1 MSDIVIAG
9 AGPNGLMLA
18 AELCLAGVRPIVL
31 ERLAEP
37 DGLRRAN
44 GLVGQVVPL
53 LHRRGLFEKLSGV
66 PEPTPTP
73 RFVFGAFPVEFADLP
88 RNPMYLLPKPQHE
101 LEQLL
106 IEHVRALG
114 ADLRRGHE
122 ITGFVQDENSVTV
135 QVQGPDGP
143 YEIGT
148 EYLVGA
154 DGGRSTVRKLAGIDF
169 PGVSWDETVSRSANV
184 RIPQSFVDPVTGGL
198 KLETGVI
205 PPFQHHRTETGL
217 FVFAPFDPANP
228 ALSVTEHSGAA
239 DFAEDDPLTMEE
251 LRASVQRVLGVELP
265 LAPPSGPG
273 PFLLRR
279 LSGGNTRIA
288 ETYRR
293 GRVLLVGDAAHVH
306 SALGGPGLNL
316 GLQDAA
322 NLAWKLAA
330 EVRGWAPPGL
340 LDSYEAERRPV
351 SERVVMHT
359 QAQSALVAPGPEVT
373 ALREFFGELLGSP
386 DTRQHI
392 ADLMSGADIH
402 YGTDPDSGR
411 WAPDL
416 PLADP
421 GPLAAAYQAARPVLL
436 DLTPGAVLADV
447 AAPWEDRVTT
457 VSTTATGDAPTA
469 LLIRPDGYVAWS
481 STAAE
486 PDVEALRTALTQWFG
501 APVRSAVSS
510 PR

>member
-1 MSDIVIAG
+1 MSAVVIAG

-18 AELCLAGVRPIVL
+18 AELCLAGVRPVLL

-37 DGLRRAN
+37 DGVRRAN

-53 LHRRGLFEKLSGV
+53 LHRRGLFEKLAGV
-66 PEPTPTP
+66 PEPTPVP
-73 RFVFGAFPVEFADLP
+73 RFVFGAFPVGFADLP
-88 RNPMYLLPKPQHE
+88 RNPMYILGKPQHE

-106 IEHVRALG
+106 TEHVRSLG

-122 ITGFVQDENSVTV
+122 ITGFTQDEDSVTV
-135 QVQGPDGP
+135 RVNGPDGP
-143 YEIGT
+143 YEIAA

-154 DGGRSTVRKLAGIDF
+154 DGGRSTVRKLAGIEF
-169 PGVSWDETVSRSANV
+169 PGVTWDETVSRSANV
-184 RIPQSFVDPVTGGL
+184 RLPRSFADPVTGGL
-198 KLETGVI
+198 KLETGVL
-205 PPFQHHRTETGL
+205 PPFQHHRTETGV
-217 FVFAPFDPANP
+217 FVFAPFDPENP
-228 ALSVTEHSGAA
+228 TLSVTEHTGAA
-239 DFAEDDPLTMEE
+239 EFAEDDPLTLDE
-251 LRASVQRVLGVELP
+251 LRASVHRVLGVDLP
-265 LAPPSGPG
+265 LEPPSGPG

-306 SALGGPGLNL
+306 SAIGGPGLNL

-373 ALREFFGELLGSP
+373 ALREFFGELLSYP
-386 DTRQHI
+386 DVRQHV
-392 ADLMSGADIH
+392 ADLMSGADLH

-421 GPLAAAYQAARPVLL
+421 APLTAAYRAARPVLL
-436 DLTPGAVLADV
+436 DLTPGAVLAD
-447 AAPWEDRVTT
+447 AAEPWKDRVTT
-457 VSTTATGDAPTA
+457 VLATATGDAPTA

-486 PDVEALRTALTQWFG
+486 PDVEALRSALTQWFG

>member
-1 MSDIVIAG
+1 MSAVVIAG

-18 AELCLAGVRPIVL
+18 AELCLAGVRPLVL

-37 DGLRRAN
+37 DGVRRAN

-53 LHRRGLFEKLSGV
+53 LHRRGLFEKLTGT
-66 PEPTPTP
+66 PEPVPAP
-73 RFVFGAFPVEFADLP
+73 RFVFGAFPIEFADLP

-101 LEQLL
+101 LEQTL

-114 ADLRRGHE
+114 AELRRGHE
-122 ITGFVQDENSVTV
+122 ITGFTQDENSVTV

-143 YEIGT
+143 YEIAAD
-148 EYLVGA
+148 YLVGA

-169 PGVSWDETVSRSANV
+169 PGVTWDESVSRSANV
-184 RIPQSFVDPVTGGL
+184 RLPQSFVDPATGGL

-205 PPFQHHRTETGL
+205 PPFLHHRTETGV

-228 ALSVTEHSGAA
+228 AVSTSERGGAG

-251 LRASVQRVLGVELP
+251 LRASVRRILGVDLP
-265 LAPPSGPG
+265 LEPPSGPG

-279 LSGGNTRIA
+279 LTGGNTRIA

-306 SALGGPGLNL
+306 SSIGGPGLNL

-322 NLAWKLAA
+322 NLGWKLAA
-330 EVRGWAPPGL
+330 EVQGWAPPGL

-373 ALREFFGELLGSP
+373 ALRDFFTELLSYP
-386 DTRQHI
+386 DARQHV

-402 YGTDPDSGR
+402 YGTDPSNGR

-421 GPLAAAYQAARPVLL
+421 GPLTAAYQAARPVLL
-436 DLTPGAVLADV
+436 DLTPGATLADA
-447 AAPWEDRVTT
+447 AAPWHNRVTT

-481 STAAE
+481 STDAE
-486 PDVEALRTALTQWFG
+486 PDVEALQTALTQWFG

>member
-1 MSDIVIAG
+1 
-9 AGPNGLMLA
+9 
-18 AELCLAGVRPIVL
+18 
-31 ERLAEP
+31 
-37 DGLRRAN
+37 
-44 GLVGQVVPL
+44 
-53 LHRRGLFEKLSGV
+53 
-66 PEPTPTP
+66 
-73 RFVFGAFPVEFADLP
+73 
-88 RNPMYLLPKPQHE
+88 MYLLPRPQHE
-101 LEQLL
+101 MEQILG
-106 IEHVRALG
+106 EHAGTLG
-114 ADLRRGHE
+114 AEIRRGHE
-122 ITGFVQDENSVTV
+122 ITGFTQDENSVTV
-135 QVQGPDGP
+135 QVRGPDGP
-143 YEIGT
+143 YEIAAG
-148 EYLVGA
+148 YLVGA

-169 PGVSWDETVSRSANV
+169 PGVSWDETVARSANV
-184 RIPQSFVDPVTGGL
+184 RIPHSFVDPATGGL

-228 ALSVTEHSGAA
+228 ALSTNERGGAA

-251 LRASVQRVLGVELP
+251 LRASVHRVLGVDLP
-265 LAPPSGPG
+265 LEPPSGPG

-279 LSGGNTRIA
+279 LAGGNTRIA

-306 SALGGPGLNL
+306 SAIGGPGLNL

-351 SERVVMHT
+351 SQRVVMHT

-373 ALREFFGELLGSP
+373 ALREFFGELLASP
-386 DTRQHI
+386 DARQHI

-402 YGTDPDSGR
+402 YGTDPNSGR

-421 GPLAAAYQAARPVLL
+421 GPLTAAYRAARPVLL

-447 AAPWEDRVTT
+447 AEPWHDRVIT
-457 VSTTATGDAPTA
+457 VSATATGDAPTA

-481 STAAE
+481 SADAE
-486 PDVEALRTALTQWFG
+486 PAVETLRTALAQWFG